1 MDNLPIINEL
11 KLFKKENYTKF
22 FMPGHLQLV
31 CKQDYTSVQK
41 EVFGLLKEFEKD
53 IFSFDVTEVNNF
65 DNLAN
70 PNGIIQK
77 SQEILSKDFGAKR
90 AYFLVNGSTVG
101 ILSMVCAVTKNKDK
115 IIIQKNSHKSVYNAC
130 KINDLSVVYIDTE
143 KNNEFDIFEKMDLI
157 KFENILNQNKDAKA
171 VVITSPDYYGQNQN
185 IEKLAQITHKYNM
198 LLLVDSAHSPHYI
211 YSEDFQKNA
220 IYNGADIMV
229 VSFHKTLPTLNQ
241 TALMFANNSLNDYV
255 CDKLQ
260 EKLNIFQ
267 TTSPSYILLA
277 NIELTNNIL
286 KKYGKE
292 LYKNLKNNIENFKM
306 HIKTLNKMLEK
317 SDKNFYVKILNN
329 DDFSRIV
336 ISTPNIKNTYKILK
350 EEYKILPEMVN
361 EKSIVF
367 ICNIFHTK
375 HDFDLL
381 YEAFEHISKKYLNIK
396 GISLYTDRKDVFFK
410 ENVYEK
416 KLSILN
422 YLKENIGENC
432 KKSIYS
438 YPPGVP
444 IVSEHEIIN
453 SEHIRYVSNIINN
466 VEIDLFMG

>member
-1 MDNLPIINEL
+1 M
-11 KLFKKENYTKF
+11 
-22 FMPGHLQLV
+22 
-31 CKQDYTSVQK
+31 
-41 EVFGLLKEFEKD
+41 
-53 IFSFDVTEVNNF
+53 
-65 DNLAN
+65 
-70 PNGIIQK
+70 
-77 SQEILSKDFGAKR
+77 
-90 AYFLVNGSTVG
+90 
-101 ILSMVCAVTKNKDK
+101 
-115 IIIQKNSHKSVYNAC
+115 
-130 KINDLSVVYIDTE
+130 
-143 KNNEFDIFEKMDLI
+143 
-157 KFENILNQNKDAKA
+157 
-171 VVITSPDYYGQNQN
+171 ITSPDYYGQNQN

-211 YSEDFQKNA
+211 YSEYFTKNA

-277 NIELTNNIL
+277 NMELTNNIL

-292 LYKNLKNNIENFKM
+292 LYKNLKNNIENFKI
-306 HIKTLNKMLEK
+306 HIRTLNKILEK
-317 SDKNFYVKILNN
+317 FYKNFYVKILNN

-381 YEAFEHISKKYLNIK
+381 YEAFKHISKKYLNIK
-396 GISLYTDRKDVFFK
+396 GISLYTDRKDVFL
-410 ENVYEK
+410 K
-416 KLSILN
+416 KM
-422 YLKENIGENC
+422 YT
-432 KKSIYS
+432 KKS
-438 YPPGVP
+438 
-444 IVSEHEIIN
+444 
-453 SEHIRYVSNIINN
+453 
-466 VEIDLFMG
+466 LAF